1 MAKAKT
7 QKVESKNHVVTEQDL
22 LDHPE
27 WKEQGAKV
35 GDTVEI
41 PAGETPTE
49 GENKPEETTPVEPKK
64 ETKKAQPKKEPA
76 PKSDSLVMLK
86 NVLHN
91 GISLKEGEFIG
102 REHPAADAML
112 EQGYAREVELK

>member
-1 MAKAKT
+1 MAKSKTAKKA
-7 QKVESKNHVVTEQDL
+7 QSKNHIVTEQDL

-41 PAGETPTE
+41 PEGETPTE
-49 GENKPEETTPVEPKK
+49 GENKPEETAPVEPKK
-64 ETKKAQPKKEPA
+64 TPPKKQPA
-76 PKSDSLVMLK
+76 PKSDSLVMLR

-91 GISLKEGEFIG
+91 GISLKEGEFISP
-102 REHPAADAML
+102 EHSAADAML
-112 EQGYAREVELK
+112 EQGYARTVELQ

>member
-7 QKVESKNHVVTEQDL
+7 PKVESKNHVVTEQDL

-27 WKEQGAKV
+27 WKDQGAKV

-41 PAGETPTE
+41 PADESTVE
-49 GENKPEETTPVEPKK
+49 SANKPEEPAPVEPKK
-64 ETKKAQPKKEPA
+64 EPKKTQPKKEPA

-91 GISLKEGEFIG
+91 GIYLKEGEFIG
-102 REHPAADAML
+102 REHPAAAAML
-112 EQGYAREVELK
+112 EQEYARTVELQ